1 MKSGAYLV
9 PLAFDS
15 LFNGFR
21 ASFGSIILRLSR
33 GSNRPLHNPGGGI
46 HRNHRN
52 LQNENKTGYSPYTP
66 GLINCHTNQVST
78 RRLLLTNVTWLN
90 LKPPPPQTPDD
101 KPPQCGWD
109 GIPPQ
114 CWQAARPY
122 FRLGHSRI
130 VQWPGL

>member
-90 LKPPPPQTPDD
+90 LKPPPPL
-101 KPPQCGWD
+101 KPLMTNHRNVD
-109 GIPPQ
+109 GM
-114 CWQAARPY
+114 AY
-122 FRLGHSRI
+122 LLSVGKLLGHTFDL
-130 VQWPGL
+130 VTLA